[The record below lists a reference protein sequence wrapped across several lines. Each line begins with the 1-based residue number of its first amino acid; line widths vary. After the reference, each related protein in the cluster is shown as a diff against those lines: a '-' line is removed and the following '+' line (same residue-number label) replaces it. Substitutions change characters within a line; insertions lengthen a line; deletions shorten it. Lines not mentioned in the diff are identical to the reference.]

1 VFLENPAVVFRKG
14 IALASGMPRTLIV
27 MGAARGGTT
36 MVAQILHDL
45 GIFMGQGLNSTYQ
58 DDAMSNISR
67 GLFHGQIDINDPRIE
82 QLLRQRDQEFNIWGW
97 KFPQHIFETL
107 YARARNPHVIAI
119 FRDPVAIATRESVSQ
134 GYSVESCF
142 ERALEQITKLGEFIS
157 SIPYPCLT
165 VSYERGLMKK
175 TELVDA
181 LVDFAGIAAS
191 KATRREAARRAQP
204 GSAGYLN
211 DTRASTIEGT
221 LDRVDS
227 NIAGWLRYPHQ
238 VNRRVFFAVQI
249 DGVPIYDGVADRFRE
264 DLRKAFNNDGCCAF
278 LIPTPK
284 NFMDG
289 KKHRVCIR
297 IKNETG
303 EVITLNEADWTIEAG
318 V

>member
-14 IALASGMPRTLIV
+14 AALASGMPRTLIV
-27 MGAARGGTT
+27 IGAARGGTT

-82 QLLRQRDQEFNIWGW
+82 QFLRQRDQEFNIWGW
-97 KFPQHIFETL
+97 KFPQHIFEIL
-107 YARARNPHVIAI
+107 YAKARNPHVIAI

-134 GYSVESCF
+134 GYSLEPCF
-142 ERALEQITKLGEFIS
+142 ERALEQIANLGEFIS
-157 SIPYPCLT
+157 STSYPCLM
-165 VSYERGLMKK
+165 VSYERGLAKK
-175 TELVDA
+175 AELVDA
-181 LVDFAGIAAS
+181 LVDFAGIAVS

-204 GSAGYLN
+204 GSAGYLD
-211 DTRASTIEGT
+211 DTRASSIEGT

-227 NIAGWLRYPHQ
+227 SIAGWLRYPHQ
-238 VNRRVFFAVQI
+238 VNRRVYFVVLI
-249 DGVPIYDGVADRFRE
+249 DGVSIYDGVADRFRE

-284 NFMDG
+284 NFVDG
-289 KKHRVCIR
+289 KKHRVCIQ
-297 IKNETG
+297 IKNETDD
-303 EVITLNEADWTIEAG
+303 VITLNEADWTIEAG